1 MTKLTL
7 ALGVAVFVLLGT
19 SSKAAKPYAPGEPV
33 RGNFKDFAQG
43 FLENNCFD
51 CHDEDTTKGDLNLVD
66 LGPLDE
72 TNAAVW
78 KSVWA
83 QVALQEMPPKKKS
96 QPDIV
101 DRLRF
106 SDWIVGELQRGMKD
120 KGGFQ
125 AHLDPSKG
133 NFVSHDLLFGSL
145 PKGIQ
150 LAPTSSPACIWRVTP
165 QEHITR
171 LNELI
176 NLEPEYNPEKPGV
189 RTRGDHVP
197 TNHGGE
203 LKMYFGTDR
212 ITKWE
217 GGTVAYATAVKSVP
231 VVLSSAR
238 KHGLENYPDFY
249 TVNSSEATQILVKA
263 EDILRFMAYGPLSL
277 VGFPEQITDDP
288 KTWDKVKPKG
298 DLRGLPTAIVYNTKV
313 SRPITPVYDLMNKP
327 SVTDDR
333 LQAAVNYVF
342 EAVTFRPPTKKESE
356 DYLLIVKDSIDK
368 VGKENGAFMGLSAIF
383 LDRDALFRTE
393 LVESGKPDEHGRAML
408 QNWELGLA
416 VNHALSY
423 LRPDDT
429 LRKAIVEGRMNT
441 REDVKREVTR
451 MMADDSIRKPRVLRF
466 FRDFFDYDLGG
477 YICKDNAAL
486 ASTGVSARGTSHYR
500 AMFDATA
507 STDRLI
513 ELILQKDKNVLKEL
527 LTTQQVVATGTDKS
541 YFGKKNSKEEREAAA
556 LARKKAAEESLK
568 KESVALEDLEKE
580 IEGLE
585 VKLRDNSGD
594 QVPPELLVNGSFSKV
609 TFEEPDNWELEK
621 GTLNQTEL
629 ATGKV
634 VAVRDMVT
642 LEQTLSKPITSKTK
656 LIVKATRTDSSSKG
670 IRFTAIWDNGSH
682 SANITPAIGQME
694 LIVPNGKTM
703 TGIQFNTYRANHG
716 ISEVSLREDTGILK
730 TLTQKKKSLAAAKK
744 KLEQEK
750 KKKVGSV
757 NVTQAELAG
766 PRVYARVSRRSFGNG
781 SMKPER
787 TLSTVPEGQRLGL
800 LTHPTWLV
808 SHSDAM
814 DNHAILRGRWIREKL
829 LGGGIP
835 DIPITVD
842 AMLPDEPNTTLRERM
857 RVTREKYCWTCHEK
871 MDPLGLPFE
880 MYNHAGLFRTTE
892 QEKPVDTSGEILDS
906 GDPALDGPVK
916 DALEMI
922 EKLAASERVEQV
934 FVRHA
939 FRFWMG
945 RNETLNDAPV
955 LQTAHKAYRES
966 GGSMNALMTS
976 LLTSDAFLYRK
987 VEKKL
992 AE

>member
-1 MTKLTL
+1 MNLMIRT
-7 ALGVAVFVLLGT
+7 LGVAVFALFSTVSQASET
-19 SSKAAKPYAPGEPV
+19 YVPGEKPT
-33 RGNFKDFAQG
+33 GDFKTFASS
-43 FLENNCFD
+43 FLESHCFD
-51 CHDEDTTKGDLNLVD
+51 CHDDETSEGDLNFLE
-66 LGPLDE
+66 LGPVDE

-78 KSVWA
+78 KSIWA
-83 QVALQEMPPKKKS
+83 QVTLQEMPPKKKS
-96 QPDIV
+96 KLGII

-106 SDWIVGELQRGMKD
+106 SDWIVDELKSEMEN
-120 KGGFQ
+120 KGGFH
-125 AHLDPSKG
+125 AHIDPNKG
-133 NFVSHDLLFGSL
+133 NFISHDLLFGDL

-150 LAPTSSPACIWRVTP
+150 LEPTSSPARIWRVTP

-176 NLEPEYNPEKPGV
+176 NTESKYDPAKPGL
-189 RTRGDHVP
+189 RTRGDHIP

-203 LKMYFGTDR
+203 LKLYFGTDR
-212 ITKWE
+212 IIKWE

-249 TVNSSEATQILVKA
+249 SVNSSEATQILGKA
-263 EDILRFMAYGPLSL
+263 EDILRYMAYGPLSL
-277 VGFPEQITDDP
+277 AEFPEQITDDP
-288 KTWDKVKPKG
+288 KTYEKVKPKG
-298 DLRGLPTAIVYNTKV
+298 DLRGLPSAIVYNTKV
-313 SRPITPVYDLMNKP
+313 LRPLTPVYDLMKKP
-327 SVTDDR
+327 GVADER
-333 LQAAVNYVF
+333 LRSAVDYVF
-342 EAVTFRPPTKKESE
+342 EAVTYRPPSGKESDE
-356 DYLLIVKDSIDK
+356 YLGILKDSIGK

-383 LDRDALFRTE
+383 LDRDALFR
-393 LVESGKPDEHGRAML
+393 VETAQSGKPDRYGRVML
-408 QNWELGLA
+408 RDWELGLA
-416 VNHALSY
+416 LNHALSY
-423 LRPDDT
+423 VRPDEA
-429 LRKAIVEGRMNT
+429 LRKAIVEGRMRT
-441 REDVKREVTR
+441 RDDVKREVSR
-451 MMADDSIRKPRVLRF
+451 MLDDDSIRKPRVLRF

-486 ASTGVSARGTSHYR
+486 ARTGVSSRGTSHYR

-507 STDRLI
+507 SSDRLI
-513 ELILQKDKNVLKEL
+513 ELVLQKDRDVLKEL
-527 LTTQQVVATGTDKS
+527 LTTRQVVATGADKS
-541 YFGKKNSKEEREAAA
+541 YFGKKNNKEEREVAT
-556 LARKKAAEESLK
+556 LVRKKEAEAKLK
-568 KESVALEDLEKE
+568 KETAAVADLEKE

-585 VKLRDNSGD
+585 IKSRSVSGD

-629 ATGKV
+629 ANGKV
-634 VAVRDMVT
+634 VGERGTVT
-642 LEQTLSKPITSKTK
+642 LEQKLSKPIAAKTK
-656 LIVKATRTDSSSKG
+656 LVVRVERSDSSSRPIG
-670 IRFTAIWDNGSH
+670 IVALWDSGSQNFNL
-682 SANITPAIGQME
+682 SPDLGYFQFSVPA
-694 LIVPNGKTM
+694 GKTM
-703 TGIQFNTYRANHG
+703 TAIKFDSQRGNHVL
-716 ISEVSLREDTGILK
+716 SRVSLREDIGILK
-730 TLTQKKKSLAAAKK
+730 TLTQKKKSLTAAKK

-750 KKKVGSV
+750 KKKIGSV
-757 NVTQAELAG
+757 HVTQAELSG

-787 TLSTVPEGQRLGL
+787 TLATLPEGQRLGL
-800 LTHPTWLV
+800 LTHPSWLV

-835 DIPITVD
+835 DVPITVD

-880 MYNHAGLFRTTE
+880 MYNHAGLFRTSE
-892 QEKPVDTSGEILDS
+892 LEKPVDTSGEIIDS

-916 DALEMI
+916 NALEMI

-955 LQTAHKAYRES
+955 LQSAHKAYRES
-966 GGSMNALMTS
+966 GGSMNALLAA

-987 VEKKL
+987 IEG
-992 AE
+992 